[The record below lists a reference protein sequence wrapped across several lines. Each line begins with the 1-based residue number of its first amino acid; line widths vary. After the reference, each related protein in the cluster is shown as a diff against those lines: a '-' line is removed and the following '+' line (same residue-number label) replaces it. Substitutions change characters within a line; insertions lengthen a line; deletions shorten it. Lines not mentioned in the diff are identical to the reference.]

1 MNSHRFYTTKLLSFL
16 GVFAITLT
24 ALPVGVFAQGEAT
37 LGVTEVS
44 DFIIEEEV
52 PATSTE
58 TVAAAST
65 ATQFYDNYSRETLPN
80 PEEVFSDFV
89 VGPGKFDLELAPG
102 QSKTVEL
109 IVSNRM
115 GQRELF
121 EFSMEDAEGSTD
133 GETAINLL
141 GDRVGP
147 YSIKDF
153 ISVPYEKFYLEHGQ
167 RARVPVTVSI
177 PADAEPGGWYG
188 SLLTQITSDP
198 NLLDGQNGAKPG
210 STIVS
215 RIGTLFFVTS
225 PGDIEREGALKDFS
239 TLNGRSYFLSGP
251 IDFGV
256 TFESTGSVHLA
267 PYGRI
272 TITNLIGEEVG
283 VVDMQP
289 WFILPKS
296 LRTKEVSW
304 NRELLIGR
312 YVATVQLNRSYDDI
326 VDEMTFV
333 FWVFPWKIMLGV
345 FAGLFIFFFLLR
357 FVFSRFE
364 FKRKS

>member
-1 MNSHRFYTTKLLSFL
+1 MNTATHITTKIISLL
-16 GVFAITLT
+16 GVIALALT
-24 ALPVGVFAQGEAT
+24 AMPVGVFAQGEAS

-44 DFIIEEEV
+44 DFILEDVVE
-52 PATSTE
+52 ATSTS
-58 TVAAAST
+58 TDSAPQAANT
-65 ATQFYDNYSRETLPN
+65 FYDNYPREGLPN
-80 PEEVFSDFV
+80 PEEVFNDFV

-121 EFSMEDAEGSTD
+121 EFTMEDAEGSVD
-133 GETAINLL
+133 GSTAVSLL
-141 GDRVGP
+141 GERVGP

-153 ISVPYEKFYLEHGQ
+153 ISVPYDKFYLEHGQ
-167 RARVPVTVSI
+167 RVRIPVTVSI
-177 PADAEPGGWYG
+177 PADAEPGGFYG
-188 SLLTQITSDP
+188 SILTQITSDP
-198 NLLDGQNGAKPG
+198 NLLDEQGGAKPG
-210 STIVS
+210 STIIS

-225 PGDIEREGALKDFS
+225 PGDIEREGSLKDFA
-239 TLNGRSYFLSGP
+239 TLGDQKFFLSGP

-272 TITNLIGEEVG
+272 TISNIIGEEVG
-283 VVDMQP
+283 VVDLQP

-304 NRELLIGR
+304 DRELLIGR
-312 YVATVQLNRSYDDI
+312 YVATIQLNRSYDDI
-326 VDEMTFV
+326 VDEMTIV

-345 FAGLFIFFFLLR
+345 FASLFVFFLLIR
-357 FVFSRFE
+357 FIFTRFE
-364 FKRKS
+364 FKRKD